1 MNKQRGISMAAF
13 IFIALGVVVLIIL
26 GMKIGPAYVENKTIQ
41 TAFEDILHGPEIQNA
56 SDSVI
61 RSNYSRHVEA
71 GYIRAVNASDVLIE
85 RDNGKIVLSASYQVK
100 VPLVGN
106 VSLLLDFNPSAH
118 Q

>member
-13 IFIALGVVVLIIL
+13 LFIAVGVVVLIIL

-41 TAFEDILHGPEIQNA
+41 TAFEDMLHSPDIQNET
-56 SDSVI
+56 DSAI
-61 RSNYSRHVEA
+61 LLNYSHRVQA
-71 GYIRAVNASDVLIE
+71 GYIQSVKASDVLIE
-85 RDNGKIVLSASYQVK
+85 RDGGKLALSASYQVK